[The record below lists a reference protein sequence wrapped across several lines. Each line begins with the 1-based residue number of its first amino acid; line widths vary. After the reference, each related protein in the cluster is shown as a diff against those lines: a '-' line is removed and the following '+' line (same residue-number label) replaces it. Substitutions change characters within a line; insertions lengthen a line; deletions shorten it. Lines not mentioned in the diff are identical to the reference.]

1 MSNTITPPFSIAR
14 YWSDRKI
21 RPGKISTEVP
31 LDETG
36 VEFDEDKIDRIELFY
51 EDSPEATIRATV
63 NRLLSDRD
71 EGMGLV

>member
-1 MSNTITPPFSIAR
+1 M
-14 YWSDRKI
+14 
-21 RPGKISTEVP
+21 P
-31 LDETG
+31 LDETA